1 MTHLENAHHS
11 CKHPLPNGLNIFS
24 TYFIIKM
31 LYDIY
36 DIENVLINC
45 VTGKASGQQWALSSY
60 VSGESAGIHR
70 SSRDG
75 RVGRPEAPL
84 FSRANKNYS
93 WQRNYC

>member
-1 MTHLENAHHS
+1 MSSVITRRTPTWFYVIISTSSQMTHLENAHHS

-45 VTGKASGQQWALSSY
+45 VTGKASGQ
-60 VSGESAGIHR
+60 
-70 SSRDG
+70 
-75 RVGRPEAPL
+75 
-84 FSRANKNYS
+84 
-93 WQRNYC
+93 